1 MTVNAT
7 KNGYDRRFIRFYVM
21 SIDKFIRFIQDRT
34 NQELPGR
41 GAHLRMAPSPLDGV
55 RNYRLSPEGEA
66 YSSSV
71 MVLLFPDENRDLN
84 IVFTHR
90 TESIVHGGQI
100 SFPGGQNDPGETPEE
115 TALRETEEEIGIRQ
129 DHVHVA
135 GTLSSLYLHRSNN
148 LITPVIGFH
157 ECKPELNINPVEVQE
172 AFTVPLNTFLE
183 DDKLVKEPWTLNE
196 KTYEVPYWDIHKVPL
211 WGATAMILNELLD
224 LYKEFREL

>member
-7 KNGYDRRFIRFYVM
+7 MNGYDRRFIRSDVM
-21 SIDKFIRFIQDRT
+21 TIDEFTRFIRNRT
-34 NQELPGR
+34 KQELPGR
-41 GAHLRMAPSPLDGV
+41 EAHLRMAPSPIDGV

-71 MVLLFPDENRDLN
+71 MVLLFPDDNRDLN

-90 TESIVHGGQI
+90 TETIVHGCQI
-100 SFPGGQNDPGETPEE
+100 SFPGGQNDPGETPVE
-115 TALRETEEEIGIRQ
+115 TALRETEEEIGVSR
-129 DHVHVA
+129 DHLQVA
-135 GTLSSLYLHRSNN
+135 GTLSALYLHRSNN

-157 ECKPELNINPVEVQE
+157 EGKPELNINPVEVQE
-172 AFTVPLNTFLE
+172 AFTVPLNAFLE
-183 DDKLVKEPWTLNE
+183 DEKLVKEPWTLND
-196 KTYEVPYWDIHKVPL
+196 KTYEVPYWDVHKVPL